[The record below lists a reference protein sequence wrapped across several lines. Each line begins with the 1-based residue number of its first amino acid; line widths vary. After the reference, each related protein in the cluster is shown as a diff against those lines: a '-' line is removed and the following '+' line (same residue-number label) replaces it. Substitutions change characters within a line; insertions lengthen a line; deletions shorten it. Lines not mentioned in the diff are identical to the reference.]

1 MEMWRMQPVEWRV
14 RAIRGATTAS
24 ENTVESIREAVT
36 ELLDELETHNQIDH
50 DEIVSVVFTITRDLD
65 AIFPAAIARE
75 RPHWDNVAL
84 LDVQQMHV
92 EGSLERCIRFL
103 IHINTP
109 VSKVKIYHPY
119 LRQAKN
125 LRPDWSLSPAS
136 PTVSSAV
143 QSRRH

>member
-1 MEMWRMQPVEWRV
+1 MGWRV

-24 ENTVESIREAVT
+24 ENTVEAIREAVT
-36 ELLDELETHNQIDH
+36 ELLDELEARNRLDPNEMISA
-50 DEIVSVVFTITRDLD
+50 IFTTTRDLD

-75 RPHWDNVAL
+75 RPHWDTVAL

-109 VSKVKIYHPY
+109 VTQVEIHHPY
-119 LRQAKN
+119 LREAKN
-125 LRPDWSLSPAS
+125 LRPDWSLAQVSQTV
-136 PTVSSAV
+136 PTAV
-143 QSRRH
+143 QSHR